1 MGSASDLIPSESR
14 SATTDEIRTRARA
27 GIRIAKETDVPR
39 ESLHVEPSGI
49 VGIARH
55 YIRDL
60 VYGANDGIITTF
72 AVVAGVAGGS
82 LSTIAVLIVGTAN
95 LAADGI
101 AMGVGNLLAIRS
113 HESALA
119 AAGLPE
125 EEAYPWKHGLATLI
139 AFVLAG
145 AVPLV
150 PYTLALSDDVRLPAS
165 AVLTMVSLFSVGAAR
180 ATVTLDRWWRAGLEM
195 LVLGG
200 IIAVAAYGA
209 GAIVLRVAS

>member
-1 MGSASDLIPSESR
+1 M
-14 SATTDEIRTRARA
+14 
-27 GIRIAKETDVPR
+27 PR

>member
-1 MGSASDLIPSESR
+1 M
-14 SATTDEIRTRARA
+14 RTRGRA

>member
-1 MGSASDLIPSESR
+1 
-14 SATTDEIRTRARA
+14 
-27 GIRIAKETDVPR
+27 VPR

>member
-14 SATTDEIRTRARA
+14 SATTDEIRTRGQA

>member
-1 MGSASDLIPSESR
+1 M
-14 SATTDEIRTRARA
+14 
-27 GIRIAKETDVPR
+27 PR

-139 AFVLAG
+139 AFVFAG

>member
-14 SATTDEIRTRARA
+14 SATTDEIRTRGRA